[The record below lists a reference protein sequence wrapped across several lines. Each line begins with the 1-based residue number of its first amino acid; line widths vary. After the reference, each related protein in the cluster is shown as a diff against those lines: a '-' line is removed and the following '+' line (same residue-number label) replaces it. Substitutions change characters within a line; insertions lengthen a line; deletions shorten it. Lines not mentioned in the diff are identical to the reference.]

1 MARIYTASPLGLVP
15 DFLGSIENDSRSNN
29 PYNQPGDVKSIFSSK
44 HTILKRNSNRL
55 FSDPLSFG
63 EPSLVHQDTVYDI
76 STTNI
81 LRVLDGYPSMKL
93 KSSDFVYAHDYGV
106 YPNNRLIVCRRFPSP
121 VKDDLTSVNIEP
133 SVTLLSWFGE
143 DQSPIEFDFGEKW
156 KPTNETL
163 KEVLNDFGR
172 DIGIKA
178 LESAGLGGR
187 LLRLGDSVPLP
198 GITEVLQ
205 REVLKELRIIGP
217 NGSILPSGD
226 PNLIMESSRRET
238 VSMEDPG
245 SGLTG
250 KIKVKVTCKWEQK
263 FISGVD
269 PTFIYYD
276 ILRTILSFGGSNATF
291 YLGASKVA
299 SGVEDL
305 LDKLSTDP
313 FGLIKDFIGNISKAL
328 KKLMENVKR
337 FLTDGKGID
346 DDNILSGEESG
357 NALSS
362 INTFLGS
369 SLESIESV
377 TRSITSFVA
386 YKYKIRIMGIMN
398 YLTGSPSGPWHV
410 TIGNPMRP
418 ILSSGD
424 MITQNVTVKL
434 GPTLSFNDLPS
445 TIECNFVLES
455 GRNLGIGEIFGKLS
469 CGQVRVTRPNPNYQ
483 NLGNKKPWEMGPE
496 EIRGSNEPENLQI
509 ISSLDDPSFYNSNEN
524 EFLSGQGLGFG
535 PELDVIDQ
543 SLPILQSEDNL
554 GDISGTIDQANIL
567 ETKVGDIGP
576 DSGNS
581 AVRDANDIQNT
592 TEDNQPTKGRNTL
605 EIGGVPY
612 TYEIERGF
620 LGNRIIVKDSSG
632 KSVYTSSYTGPFD
645 VSDSVLIEGA
655 IQKLS

>member
-1 MARIYTASPLGLVP
+1 M
-15 DFLGSIENDSRSNN
+15 
-29 PYNQPGDVKSIFSSK
+29 
-44 HTILKRNSNRL
+44 
-55 FSDPLSFG
+55 
-63 EPSLVHQDTVYDI
+63 
-76 STTNI
+76 
-81 LRVLDGYPSMKL
+81 
-93 KSSDFVYAHDYGV
+93 
-106 YPNNRLIVCRRFPSP
+106 
-121 VKDDLTSVNIEP
+121 TSVSIEP

-187 LLRLGDSVPLP
+187 LLRLGDAVPLP

-205 REVLKELRIIGP
+205 RQVLENLGIIGP
-217 NGSILPSGD
+217 GGSKLPAGD

-238 VSMEDPG
+238 VSMENPG

-250 KIKVKVTCKWEQK
+250 KIRVKVTCKWEQK

-299 SGVEDL
+299 SGVEEF
-305 LDKLSTDP
+305 LDRLSADP
-313 FGLIKDFIGNISKAL
+313 FGLIKDFIGNISEAL

>member
-15 DFLGSIENDSRSNN
+15 DFLGSIENDSGSNN

-44 HTILKRNSNRL
+44 HTILKRNNSTL

-81 LRVLDGYPSMKL
+81 LKVLDGYPSMKL

-121 VKDDLTSVNIEP
+121 VKDDLTSVSIEP

-178 LESAGLGGR
+178 LESAGIGGR
-187 LLRLGDSVPLP
+187 LLRLGDAVPLP

-205 REVLKELRIIGP
+205 REVLKKIGIIGP

-238 VSMEDPG
+238 VSVENPG

-299 SGVEDL
+299 SGGVDKL
-305 LDKLSTDP
+305 LDRLSVDP
-313 FGLIKDFIGNISKAL
+313 FGLIEDFISNISDAL
-328 KKLMENVKR
+328 KKLIENVKK

-346 DDNILSGEESG
+346 DRSNLDDVSEFMSF
-357 NALSS
+357 
-362 INTFLGS
+362 NTDT
-369 SLESIESV
+369 ESIEKV

-445 TIECNFVLES
+445 TIECNFELES

-469 CGQVRVTRPNPNYQ
+469 CGQVRVTRPNKDYLYSGVTVNGEQVPRSDQ
-483 NLGNKKPWEMGPE
+483 
-496 EIRGSNEPENLQI
+496 PENIQV
-509 ISSLDDPSFYNSNEN
+509 ISSLDDPSFYNSSKN
-524 EFLSGQGLGFG
+524 EFERGFLKDQWLGVG
-535 PELDVIDQ
+535 SELDVIDQ
-543 SLPILQSEDNL
+543 SLPISQLEDNL
-554 GDISGTIDQANIL
+554 GDISGTIDQANTL

-592 TEDNQPTKGRNTL
+592 TEDNQPIQGRNTI

-612 TYEIERGF
+612 TYEIERGS
-620 LGNRIIVKDSSG
+620 LGSRITVKDSSG

-655 IQKLS
+655 IQKLI

>member
-178 LESAGLGGR
+178 VESAGLGGR
-187 LLRLGDSVPLP
+187 LLRLGDAVPLP

-205 REVLKELRIIGP
+205 RQVLEKLGIIGP
-217 NGSILPSGD
+217 GGSKLPAGD

-238 VSMEDPG
+238 VSVENPG

-250 KIKVKVTCKWEQK
+250 KIRVKVTCKWEQK

-299 SGVEDL
+299 SGVDKF
-305 LDKLSTDP
+305 LDRLSADP
-313 FGLIKDFIGNISKAL
+313 FGLIEDFISNISDAL
-328 KKLMENVKR
+328 KKLIDNVKK
-337 FLTDGKGID
+337 FLTDGNGIK
-346 DDNILSGEESG
+346 DDNNLGDVSEFLSF
-357 NALSS
+357 
-362 INTFLGS
+362 NT
-369 SLESIESV
+369 ESIEKV

-424 MITQNVTVKL
+424 MIAQNVTVKL

-445 TIECNFVLES
+445 TIECNFELES

-469 CGQVRVTRPNPNYQ
+469 CGQVRVTRPNKDYLYSGVTVNGEQVPRSDQ
-483 NLGNKKPWEMGPE
+483 
-496 EIRGSNEPENLQI
+496 PENIQV
-509 ISSLDDPSFYNSNEN
+509 ISSLDDPSFYNSSKN
-524 EFLSGQGLGFG
+524 EFERGFLKDQWLGVG
-535 PELDVIDQ
+535 SELDVIDQ
-543 SLPILQSEDNL
+543 SLPISQLEDNL
-554 GDISGTIDQANIL
+554 GDISGTIDQANVL
-567 ETKVGDIGP
+567 ETKVGDIGS

-581 AVRDANDIQNT
+581 VVRDANDIQNT
-592 TEDNQPTKGRNTL
+592 TEDNQPIRGRSTI

-612 TYEIERGF
+612 TYEIERGS
-620 LGNRIIVKDSSG
+620 LGSRIIVKDSSG

>member
-44 HTILKRNSNRL
+44 HTILKRNNNRL

-81 LRVLDGYPSMKL
+81 LKVLDGYPSMRL
-93 KSSDFVYAHDYGV
+93 KSSDFVYTQDYGV

-121 VKDDLTSVNIEP
+121 VKDDLTSVTIEP

-143 DQSPIEFDFGEKW
+143 DQSPIEFDFGERW

-178 LESAGLGGR
+178 VESAGLGGR
-187 LLRLGDSVPLP
+187 LLRLGDAVPHLT

-205 REVLKELRIIGP
+205 RQALEKLGIIGP
-217 NGSILPSGD
+217 GGSKLPAGD

-238 VSMEDPG
+238 VSVENPG

-299 SGVEDL
+299 SGVDKF
-305 LDKLSTDP
+305 LDRLSADP
-313 FGLIKDFIGNISKAL
+313 FGLIEDFISNISDAL
-328 KKLMENVKR
+328 KKLIDNVKK
-337 FLTDGKGID
+337 FLTDGNGIK
-346 DDNILSGEESG
+346 DDNNLGDVSEFLSF
-357 NALSS
+357 
-362 INTFLGS
+362 NT
-369 SLESIESV
+369 ESIEKV

-445 TIECNFVLES
+445 TIECNFELES

-469 CGQVRVTRPNPNYQ
+469 CGQVRVTRPNKDYLYSGVTVNGEQVPRSDQ
-483 NLGNKKPWEMGPE
+483 
-496 EIRGSNEPENLQI
+496 PENIQV
-509 ISSLDDPSFYNSNEN
+509 ISSLDDPSFYNSSKN
-524 EFLSGQGLGFG
+524 EFERGFLKDQWLGVG
-535 PELDVIDQ
+535 SELDAIDQ

-592 TEDNQPTKGRNTL
+592 TEDNQPIQGRNTI

>member
-44 HTILKRNSNRL
+44 HTILKRNNNRL

-81 LRVLDGYPSMKL
+81 LKVLDGYPSMRL
-93 KSSDFVYAHDYGV
+93 KSSDFVYTQDYGV

-121 VKDDLTSVNIEP
+121 VKDDLTSVTIEP

-178 LESAGLGGR
+178 VESAGLGGR
-187 LLRLGDSVPLP
+187 LLRLGDAVPLP

-205 REVLKELRIIGP
+205 RQVLEKLGIIGP
-217 NGSILPSGD
+217 GGSKLPAGD

-238 VSMEDPG
+238 VSVENPG

-250 KIKVKVTCKWEQK
+250 KIRVKVTCKWEQK

-299 SGVEDL
+299 SGVEEF
-305 LDKLSTDP
+305 LDRLSADP
-313 FGLIKDFIGNISKAL
+313 FGLIKDFISNISEVL
-328 KKLMENVKR
+328 KTFIEKVKK
-337 FLTDGKGID
+337 FVEGGKVE
-346 DDNILSGEESG
+346 DDNQLNPLDTNERIGFNSFIGD
-357 NALSS
+357 
-362 INTFLGS
+362 
-369 SLESIESV
+369 IESV
-377 TRSITSFVA
+377 TKSITSFVS

-445 TIECNFVLES
+445 TIECNFELES

-524 EFLSGQGLGFG
+524 EFLSGQGLGVG
-535 PELDVIDQ
+535 SELDVIDQ
-543 SLPILQSEDNL
+543 SLPISQLEDNL
-554 GDISGTIDQANIL
+554 GDISGTIDQSNIL

-592 TEDNQPTKGRNTL
+592 TEDNQPIQGRNTL

>member
-44 HTILKRNSNRL
+44 HTILKRNNNRL

-81 LRVLDGYPSMKL
+81 LKVLDGYPSMRL
-93 KSSDFVYAHDYGV
+93 KSSDFVYTQDYGV

-121 VKDDLTSVNIEP
+121 VKDDLTSVTIEP

-163 KEVLNDFGR
+163 KEVLSDFGR

-178 LESAGLGGR
+178 VESAGLGGR
-187 LLRLGDSVPLP
+187 LLRLGDAVPLP

-205 REVLKELRIIGP
+205 REVLKKLGIIGP
-217 NGSILPSGD
+217 GGSNLPSGD

-238 VSMEDPG
+238 VSVENPG

-250 KIKVKVTCKWEQK
+250 KIRVKVTCKWEQK

-299 SGVEDL
+299 SGVGEF
-305 LDKLSTDP
+305 LDRLSVDP
-313 FGLIKDFIGNISKAL
+313 FGLINDFISNISDAL
-328 KKLMENVKR
+328 KKLIENVKK

-346 DDNILSGEESG
+346 DNSNLGDVSEFMSF
-357 NALSS
+357 
-362 INTFLGS
+362 NT
-369 SLESIESV
+369 ESIEKV

-445 TIECNFVLES
+445 TIECNFELES

-469 CGQVRVTRPNPNYQ
+469 CGQVRVTRPNKDYLYSGVTVNGEQVPRSDQ
-483 NLGNKKPWEMGPE
+483 
-496 EIRGSNEPENLQI
+496 PENIQV
-509 ISSLDDPSFYNSNEN
+509 ISSLDDPSFYNSSKN
-524 EFLSGQGLGFG
+524 EFERGFLKDQWLGVG
-535 PELDVIDQ
+535 SELDVIDQ
-543 SLPILQSEDNL
+543 SLPISQLEDNL
-554 GDISGTIDQANIL
+554 GDISGTIDQANVL
-567 ETKVGDIGP
+567 ETKVGDIGS

-592 TEDNQPTKGRNTL
+592 TEDNQPIRGRSTI

-612 TYEIERGF
+612 TYEIERGS
-620 LGNRIIVKDSSG
+620 LGSRIIVKDSSG

>member
-15 DFLGSIENDSRSNN
+15 DFLGSIENDSGSNN

-44 HTILKRNSNRL
+44 HTILKRNNSTL

-81 LRVLDGYPSMKL
+81 LKVLDGYPSMKL

-121 VKDDLTSVNIEP
+121 VKDDLTSVSIEP

-178 LESAGLGGR
+178 LESAGIGGR
-187 LLRLGDSVPLP
+187 LLRLGDAVPLP

-205 REVLKELRIIGP
+205 REVLKKIGIIGP

-238 VSMEDPG
+238 VSVEDPG

-291 YLGASKVA
+291 YLGTSKVA
-299 SGVEDL
+299 SGVDKL
-305 LDKLSTDP
+305 LDRLSVDP
-313 FGLIKDFIGNISKAL
+313 FGLIEDFISNISDAL
-328 KKLMENVKR
+328 KKLIENVKK

-346 DDNILSGEESG
+346 DRSNLDDVSEFMSF
-357 NALSS
+357 
-362 INTFLGS
+362 NT
-369 SLESIESV
+369 ESIEKV

-445 TIECNFVLES
+445 TIECNFELES

-469 CGQVRVTRPNPNYQ
+469 CGQVRVTRPNKDYLYSGVTVNGEQVPRSDQ
-483 NLGNKKPWEMGPE
+483 
-496 EIRGSNEPENLQI
+496 PENIQV
-509 ISSLDDPSFYNSNEN
+509 ISSLDDPSFYNSSKN
-524 EFLSGQGLGFG
+524 EFERGFLKDQWLGVG
-535 PELDVIDQ
+535 SELDVIDQ
-543 SLPILQSEDNL
+543 SLPISQLEDNL
-554 GDISGTIDQANIL
+554 GDISGTIDQANTL

-592 TEDNQPTKGRNTL
+592 TEDNQPIQGRNTI

-620 LGNRIIVKDSSG
+620 LGSRIIVKDSSG
-632 KSVYTSSYTGPFD
+632 KSVHTSSYTGPFD

>member
-44 HTILKRNSNRL
+44 HTILKRNNNRL

-81 LRVLDGYPSMKL
+81 LKVLDGYPSMRL
-93 KSSDFVYAHDYGV
+93 KSSDFVYTQDYGV

-121 VKDDLTSVNIEP
+121 VKDDLTSVTIEP

-178 LESAGLGGR
+178 VESAGLGGR
-187 LLRLGDSVPLP
+187 LLRLGDAVPLP

-205 REVLKELRIIGP
+205 REVLKKLGIIGP
-217 NGSILPSGD
+217 GGSNLPSGD

-238 VSMEDPG
+238 VSVENPG

-250 KIKVKVTCKWEQK
+250 KIRVKVTCKWEQK

-299 SGVEDL
+299 SGVGEF
-305 LDKLSTDP
+305 LDRLSVDP
-313 FGLIKDFIGNISKAL
+313 FGLINDFISNISDAL
-328 KKLMENVKR
+328 KKLIENVKK

-346 DDNILSGEESG
+346 DNSNLGDVSEFMSF
-357 NALSS
+357 
-362 INTFLGS
+362 NT
-369 SLESIESV
+369 ESIEKV

-445 TIECNFVLES
+445 TIECNFELES

-469 CGQVRVTRPNPNYQ
+469 CGQVRVTRPNKDYLYSGVTVNGEQVPRSDQ
-483 NLGNKKPWEMGPE
+483 
-496 EIRGSNEPENLQI
+496 PENIQV
-509 ISSLDDPSFYNSNEN
+509 ISSLDDPSFYNSSKN
-524 EFLSGQGLGFG
+524 EFERGFLKDQWLGVG
-535 PELDVIDQ
+535 SELDVIDQ
-543 SLPILQSEDNL
+543 SLPISQLEDNL
-554 GDISGTIDQANIL
+554 GDISGTIDQANVL
-567 ETKVGDIGP
+567 ETKVGDIGS

-592 TEDNQPTKGRNTL
+592 TEDNQPIRGRSTI

-612 TYEIERGF
+612 TYEIERGS
-620 LGNRIIVKDSSG
+620 LGSRIIVKDSSG

>member
-1 MARIYTASPLGLVP
+1 MGRIYTASPLGLVP
-15 DFLGSIENDSRSNN
+15 DFLGSIENDSGSNN

-44 HTILKRNSNRL
+44 HTILKRNNSTL

-81 LRVLDGYPSMKL
+81 LKVLDGYPSMKL

-121 VKDDLTSVNIEP
+121 VKDDLTSVSIEP

-178 LESAGLGGR
+178 VESAGLGGR
-187 LLRLGDSVPLP
+187 LLRLGDAVPLP

-205 REVLKELRIIGP
+205 RQVLEKLGIIGP
-217 NGSILPSGD
+217 GGSKLPAGD

-238 VSMEDPG
+238 VSVENPG

-250 KIKVKVTCKWEQK
+250 KIRVKVTCKWEQK

-299 SGVEDL
+299 SGVEEF
-305 LDKLSTDP
+305 LDRLSTDP
-313 FGLIKDFIGNISKAL
+313 FGLIKDFISNISEVL
-328 KKLMENVKR
+328 KKFIEKVKK
-337 FLTDGKGID
+337 FVEGGKVED
-346 DDNILSGEESG
+346 EVEDDNQLNPLDANESSGFNSFIG
-357 NALSS
+357 D
-362 INTFLGS
+362 
-369 SLESIESV
+369 IESV

-445 TIECNFVLES
+445 TIECNFELES

-483 NLGNKKPWEMGPE
+483 NLG
-496 EIRGSNEPENLQI
+496 SSEPENLQI

-524 EFLSGQGLGFG
+524 EFLKGQGLSIES
-535 PELDVIDQ
+535 ELDTIDQ

-554 GDISGTIDQANIL
+554 GDISGTIDQANTL

-592 TEDNQPTKGRNTL
+592 TEDNQPIQGRNTI

>member
-44 HTILKRNSNRL
+44 HTILKRNNNRL

-81 LRVLDGYPSMKL
+81 LKVLDGYPSMRL
-93 KSSDFVYAHDYGV
+93 KSSDFVYTQDYGV

-121 VKDDLTSVNIEP
+121 VKDDLTSVTIEP

-178 LESAGLGGR
+178 VESAGLGGR
-187 LLRLGDSVPLP
+187 LLRLGDAVPLP

-205 REVLKELRIIGP
+205 REVLKKLGIIGP
-217 NGSILPSGD
+217 GGSNLPSGD

-238 VSMEDPG
+238 VSVENPG

-250 KIKVKVTCKWEQK
+250 KIRVKVTCKWEQK

-299 SGVEDL
+299 SGVGEF
-305 LDKLSTDP
+305 LDRLSVDP
-313 FGLIKDFIGNISKAL
+313 FGLINDFISNISDAL
-328 KKLMENVKR
+328 KKLIENVKK

-346 DDNILSGEESG
+346 DNSNLGDVSEFMSF
-357 NALSS
+357 
-362 INTFLGS
+362 NT
-369 SLESIESV
+369 ESIEKV

-445 TIECNFVLES
+445 TIECNFELES

-469 CGQVRVTRPNPNYQ
+469 CGQVRVTRPNKDYLYSGVTVNGEQVPRSDQ
-483 NLGNKKPWEMGPE
+483 
-496 EIRGSNEPENLQI
+496 PENIQV
-509 ISSLDDPSFYNSNEN
+509 ISSLDDPSFYNSSKN
-524 EFLSGQGLGFG
+524 EFERGFLKDQWLGVG
-535 PELDVIDQ
+535 SELDVIDQ
-543 SLPILQSEDNL
+543 SLPISQLEDNL
-554 GDISGTIDQANIL
+554 GDISGTIDQANVL
-567 ETKVGDIGP
+567 ETKVGDIGS

-581 AVRDANDIQNT
+581 VVRDANDIQNT
-592 TEDNQPTKGRNTL
+592 TEDNQPIRGRSTI

-612 TYEIERGF
+612 TYEIERGS
-620 LGNRIIVKDSSG
+620 LGSRIIVKDSSG